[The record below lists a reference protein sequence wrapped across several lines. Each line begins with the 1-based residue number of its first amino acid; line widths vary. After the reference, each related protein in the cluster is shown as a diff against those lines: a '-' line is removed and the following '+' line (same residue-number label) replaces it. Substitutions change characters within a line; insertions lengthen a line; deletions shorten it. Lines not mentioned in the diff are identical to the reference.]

1 MERRQEMRLKKKYA
15 LPDRDYGNIHEPIP
29 DMDENEYNLRKLEF
43 LNMLNKTQEEIDT
56 IEDLTKEQ
64 TSSILWLEERQK
76 NITASNFGKICI
88 NKINRQKWT
97 YPDLDSARRLVLH
110 PEEIPIPSFSSL
122 PELTEQ
128 VVGCKQEFNWKPT
141 ANLKHI

>member
-1 MERRQEMRLKKKYA
+1 MSYTVNNWKDKVPKVWCINGLGEPQNHYNNCYYCLV
-15 LPDRDYGNIHEPIP
+15 NI
-29 DMDENEYNLRKLEF
+29 K
-43 LNMLNKTQEEIDT
+43 
-56 IEDLTKEQ
+56 
-64 TSSILWLEERQK
+64 
-76 NITASNFGKICI
+76 GI
-88 NKINRQKWT
+88 NKINRQKWS
-97 YPDLDSARRLVLH
+97 YSDLDSARRLVLH